1 MLIAPDRP
9 ERRTLYVF
17 LISVERR
24 AEKLE
29 SSKPLKADKRRAARR
44 GFAIL
49 CEPPLPREEGGP
61 RITAARNV
69 EQSSSFAGDVFTLLL
84 PPPPGPI
91 ICRPDSEG
99 GIDKLSPRHFPR
111 RAAPRDFS
119 MDPPER
125 TARAFHATLKRIV
138 AGSRADYIL
147 PIVRRRPRGIARSI
161 TRCLLPPSIRD
172 SSPVTRKK
180 GLSGPPPPSPS
191 RFRSGRTRPGSVPI
205 SGPARTRR
213 RPPRNPFARREDGV
227 IQRGRNSPPLPAWF
241 TQSVLLSI
249 NSRGA

>member
-1 MLIAPDRP
+1 MCFSLASNG
-9 ERRTLYVF
+9 ERRSSRAQSRLRLTNDEPRDAGLRF
-17 LISVERR
+17 FANHPSLAKREAPELPRR
-24 AEKLE
+24 ETSNK
-29 SSKPLKADKRRAARR
+29 ARR
-44 GFAIL
+44 SPVMFSH
-49 CEPPLPREEGGP
+49 
-61 RITAARNV
+61 
-69 EQSSSFAGDVFTLLL
+69 SSS